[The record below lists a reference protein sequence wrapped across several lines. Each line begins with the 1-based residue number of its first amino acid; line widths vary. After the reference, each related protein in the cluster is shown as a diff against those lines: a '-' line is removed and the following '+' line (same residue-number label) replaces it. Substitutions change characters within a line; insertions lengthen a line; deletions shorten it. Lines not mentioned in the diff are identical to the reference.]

1 MVLLFINTFQFP
13 YYEHLMGSSAQHFH
27 EVVRIAK
34 RIEQAIKMGKIE
46 GPATDFRTIIRD
58 ESKDGS

>member
-13 YYEHLMGSSAQHFH
+13 YYEHLMGSSAQYFH

-34 RIEQAIKMGKIE
+34 KIEQRYQNGKN
-46 GPATDFRTIIRD
+46 
-58 ESKDGS
+58 

>member
-1 MVLLFINTFQFP
+1 MMLLFINTFQFP

-27 EVVRIAK
+27 KVMRIAK

-46 GPATDFRTIIRD
+46 GPTMDFRTIMRD
-58 ESKDGS
+58 EPEDGS